1 MAKKSF
7 WAKPRVAEVAQ
18 VGPPSIGLIAE
29 EIRRTLVDKFD
40 TYFPVLNMET
50 QNDGKIV
57 LRARDQAS
65 GMNFEVELRDLNQS
79 MSVTPEAPPA
89 PGPSGPP
96 GSGAPAPGG
105 APPVP
110 APPPGGG
117 SAPMP
122 TP

>member
-7 WAKPRVAEVAQ
+7 WTKTRVAEVAQ

-57 LRARDQAS
+57 LRARDQQS

-79 MSVTPEAPPA
+79 MTVTPGAPPA
-89 PGPSGPP
+89 PGPSGP
-96 GSGAPAPGG
+96 AAPGG
-105 APPVP
+105 PAPSVP